1 MCWFHVKKNIR
12 EPRNAGKPDLKPV
25 YDSILKSCDY
35 LHYSTHQSVFEYRK
49 QEVLENWSL
58 PVWEPKVYRAL
69 QVFKKYFIEQWLI
82 GSFTNWQIFNTPAGY
97 ATTQNPEESFNKQV
111 KECFTEFERLT
122 PLGGANVMYKIC
134 LHHSENQPVFAL
146 YKDKSNATIK
156 LARECSRNDFAQIDA
171 NTLIYKNKYHI
182 YLEPRY
188 CSCQYFI
195 DEGTCK
201 HHVGACIITNH
212 VDNNNREFVM
222 ATGRGRPKSAK
233 GALKK

>member
-1 MCWFHVKKNIR
+1 MELIVSPLTTFRC
-12 EPRNAGKPDLKPV
+12 
-25 YDSILKSCDY
+25 
-35 LHYSTHQSVFEYRK
+35 QSLV
-49 QEVLENWSL
+49 EV
-58 PVWEPKVYRAL
+58 
-69 QVFKKYFIEQWLI
+69 
-82 GSFTNWQIFNTPAGY
+82 T
-97 ATTQNPEESFNKQV
+97 
-111 KECFTEFERLT
+111 
-122 PLGGANVMYKIC
+122 
-134 LHHSENQPVFAL
+134 HSENQPVFAL
-146 YKDKSNATIK
+146 YKDKSNAAIK

-171 NTLIYKNKYHI
+171 NTLIYKNKYQI

-201 HHVGACIITNH
+201 HHVGACIFTNH

>member
-1 MCWFHVKKNIR
+1 MFAQWFR
-12 EPRNAGKPDLKPV
+12 
-25 YDSILKSCDY
+25 
-35 LHYSTHQSVFEYRK
+35 
-49 QEVLENWSL
+49 
-58 PVWEPKVYRAL
+58 
-69 QVFKKYFIEQWLI
+69 
-82 GSFTNWQIFNTPAGY
+82 TNWCKHFNI
-97 ATTQNPEESFNKQV
+97 Q
-111 KECFTEFERLT
+111 
-122 PLGGANVMYKIC
+122 
-134 LHHSENQPVFAL
+134 
-146 YKDKSNATIK
+146 
-156 LARECSRNDFAQIDA
+156 
-171 NTLIYKNKYHI
+171 NKYQI